1 VLHLTDGPIGREMTD
16 PGEEPPEW
24 WIRNATPRPIWLE
37 HEGHVFTLAP
47 LEERKWRA
55 SPKHCGGRLQP
66 EDPCEMF
73 PELSRLVDRHQ
84 LEIRRHRSELP
95 RDQHLARAVRL
106 TLIVGFAWLAS
117 LWPLSFWW
125 WQRIG
130 GVLAIGAGLCFLV
143 LLTRPSRRQAGR
155 QVGRW
160 TGYNVTMAAVLA
172 VGVFVPATALYLA
185 TDLSR
190 AISIWPNGFRIDASQ
205 PLVLIGR
212 LMQLTFIAVATLLP
226 ALMYFQF
233 DAERL
238 GTLRDRWIQNVFRL
252 DPTVSTTCD
261 VYAKYGKQLEEA
273 YGGCGDSRGRLTKG
287 RRSPVVLTTFVLA
300 FGWLLILLKGGDKIN
315 AGSVDDS
322 GFSFIAL
329 LNPDHSM
336 VAFAFLGT
344 YFFALQLV
352 WQAYVR
358 ADLRPKTYTT
368 ITVRVL
374 IVTILA
380 WLIAALTKANQ
391 HPEPLYVLAFAAGFV
406 PDRVLHLLWEKCLPR
421 LGNILNQDRQQQ
433 LTELEGIDLYERTR
447 LWEEGITSVEAL
459 AHHDLLDL
467 FFKTR
472 VPAPRLVD
480 WVDQAILVMYLSSD
494 ATGRERGA
502 SAAGGGN
509 TAGESGNGGA
519 NRVKPTVPNGPVLR
533 SALRA
538 LGVRTASDLVG
549 LTRRGDK
556 TDKRESG
563 GDLERL
569 ASAVEKLLPPD
580 ESERRDVRQ
589 RLCLLS
595 SMLDHSEWLA
605 RIENWRRSDLIEKD
619 AAHRM
624 YIDER
629 GDLRRGDPRHS
640 VADPMRASSGEALTT
655 RAA

>member
-1 VLHLTDGPIGREMTD
+1 
-16 PGEEPPEW
+16 
-24 WIRNATPRPIWLE
+24 
-37 HEGHVFTLAP
+37 
-47 LEERKWRA
+47 
-55 SPKHCGGRLQP
+55 
-66 EDPCEMF
+66 MF
-73 PELSRLVDRHQ
+73 PELGQLVDRHQ

-95 RDQHLARAVRL
+95 SDRYLAKAVRF
-106 TLIVGFAWLAS
+106 TLIVGFVWLAS
-117 LWPLSFWW
+117 LWPLPFWW

-130 GVLAIGAGLCFLV
+130 AALAIGAGLCFLV
-143 LLTRPSRRQAGR
+143 LLTRPSRRPAGR
-155 QVGRW
+155 LVGRW
-160 TGYNVTMAAVLA
+160 TGYNVTMAAVLT
-172 VGVFVPATALYLA
+172 VGVLVPAAALYLA
-185 TDLSR
+185 TDLGR
-190 AISIWPNGFRIDASQ
+190 IISIWPNGFRIDTSQ

-261 VYAKYGKQLEEA
+261 VYAKYGRQLEEA
-273 YGGCGDSRGRLTKG
+273 YGGCGDSRGRLTRG
-287 RRSPVVLTTFVLA
+287 RRSPVVLTTLVLA
-300 FGWLLILLKGGDKIN
+300 FGWLLILLKGGDRI
-315 AGSVDDS
+315 SVDPADNS
-322 GFSFIAL
+322 SLSFIAL
-329 LNPDHSM
+329 LDPDHSM
-336 VAFAFLGT
+336 VAFAFLGA

-374 IVTILA
+374 IVMILA
-380 WLIAALTKANQ
+380 WLIAVLTKNVQ
-391 HPEPLYVLAFAAGFV
+391 HPEALYMLAFAAGFV

-421 LGNILNQDRQQQ
+421 LGNMLNQDRQQQ

-480 WVDQAILVMYLSSD
+480 WVDQAILVMYLSANEAGHEGGKCVTHRDSTD
-494 ATGRERGA
+494 AQHGNAGA
-502 SAAGGGN
+502 D
-509 TAGESGNGGA
+509 
-519 NRVKPTVPNGPVLR
+519 RVKPAGPSGARLR
-533 SALRA
+533 YALRT
-538 LGVRTASDLVG
+538 LGVRTASDLVD

-556 TDKRESG
+556 NDKSDSG
-563 GDLERL
+563 GNLERL
-569 ASAVEKLLPPD
+569 ACAVEKLLPLD
-580 ESERRDVRQ
+580 EHGRADVRQ

-595 SMLDHSEWLA
+595 STLDHSEWLG

-619 AAHRM
+619 PARRM

-629 GDLRRGDPRHS
+629 GDLRYGDPRHS
-640 VADPMRASSGEALTT
+640 VADQTRAPSSDVLST